1 MTNEEMNADRKAY
14 AAKMRSMAAEAVE
27 GKIEVQTHGTMKDAL
42 QNPFKYSAESQLI
55 LAEAAYR
62 LYKDYTD
69 AVFYQHLGASVQE
82 INEGDLK
89 LQAFEVI
96 AKFLP
101 DGVVRMIV
109 DPLKS
114 QLEKDIAGQDRENE
128 GTDIRVCTLEELD
141 ARPEEKHEVTRRR
154 ESESRSPRML

>member
-1 MTNEEMNADRKAY
+1 MINEKKGPDQKAY
-14 AAKMRSMAAEAVE
+14 EAKMRSKAAEAVE
-27 GKIEVQTHGTMKDAL
+27 GKLQVLTHGTMQEAL
-42 QNPFKYSAESQLI
+42 KSPFGYSAESQQI

-62 LYKDYTD
+62 LYKEYTD
-69 AVFYQHLGASVQE
+69 AVFYLHLGASVQE

-89 LQAFEVI
+89 LQAFEII

-101 DGVVRMIV
+101 DGVVKMIV

-114 QLEKDIAGQDRENE
+114 QLEKDIAAQDRENE
-128 GTDIRVCTLEELD
+128 GTDIRALEELD
-141 ARPEEKHEVTRRR
+141 ARPEEKHEVTRRK